1 MLYIHTCVF
10 RTSDLLSRGSDST
23 EVRGGRDN
31 GARSVV
37 SGRVPNPTPPEC
49 AHCTTVRAWLPQ
61 CCGSH
66 RGPQAGAA
74 DLPKAGVPGRCA
86 CFFEAVPRVVCSA
99 GKRWNLSEGSKSRS
113 ALGPR
118 RSRCRR
124 GPRLRRIPPAAQHS
138 RIAKV
143 DEHFCVFT
151 CVQPI
156 WGRCGDAH
164 DCSCGLQLKV
174 IESMKE
180 KRRLL
185 PA

>member
-1 MLYIHTCVF
+1 VVKSDRGFKSVHT
-10 RTSDLLSRGSDST
+10 
-23 EVRGGRDN
+23 
-31 GARSVV
+31 
-37 SGRVPNPTPPEC
+37 
-49 AHCTTVRAWLPQ
+49 
-61 CCGSH
+61 
-66 RGPQAGAA
+66 GP
-74 DLPKAGVPGRCA
+74 
-86 CFFEAVPRVVCSA
+86 
-99 GKRWNLSEGSKSRS
+99 
-113 ALGPR
+113 PR

-143 DEHFCVFT
+143 DEHFCVFM

>member
-1 MLYIHTCVF
+1 MAPKWGPPTCL
-10 RTSDLLSRGSDST
+10 RQ
-23 EVRGGRDN
+23 
-31 GARSVV
+31 V
-37 SGRVPNPTPPEC
+37 SP
-49 AHCTTVRAWLPQ
+49 
-61 CCGSH
+61 
-66 RGPQAGAA
+66 
-74 DLPKAGVPGRCA
+74 D
-86 CFFEAVPRVVCSA
+86 AVPVPLRLLREFKCSA
-99 GKRWNLSEGSKSRS
+99 GKRWNEDEGPKSRS

-118 RSRCRR
+118 RSRFRR

-143 DEHFCVFT
+143 DEHFCVFM

-180 KRRLL
+180 MRRLL